1 MSRIEE
7 QVIDK
12 IRSRAEVGLN
22 KYGVTLERN
31 DLTIKEWLIHAQEEA
46 MDLSGYLEKVIEIID
61 QQDKTL
67 RALEIENAQLT
78 SKNMELEAKLAVLI
92 SNQN

>member
-7 QVIDK
+7 QVIAK

-22 KYGVTLERN
+22 KYGVTLERG
-31 DLTIKEWLIHAQEEA
+31 DLSIKEWLIHAQEEA

-61 QQDKTL
+61 QQDKALKTL
-67 RALEIENAQLT
+67 E
-78 SKNMELEAKLAVLI
+78 SKNMELEAKIAVLI

>member
-22 KYGVTLERN
+22 KYGVTLERK
-31 DLTIKEWLIHAQEEA
+31 DLSIVEWLTHAQEEA
-46 MDLSGYLEKVIEIID
+46 MDLSGYLEKSIEDI
-61 QQDKTL
+61 K
-67 RALEIENAQLT
+67 ALLEHIESLE
-78 SKNMELEAKLAVLI
+78 SKIERLEADKAVLI
-92 SNQN
+92 ANQN

>member
-22 KYGVTLERN
+22 KYGVTLERG

-61 QQDKTL
+61 QQDKALKTL
-67 RALEIENAQLT
+67 E
-78 SKNMELEAKLAVLI
+78 SKNMELEAKIAVLI

>member
-22 KYGVTLERN
+22 KYGVTLERG

-61 QQDKTL
+61 QQDKALKTL
-67 RALEIENAQLT
+67 E